1 MSRTIYLNTSN
12 QNDNVGVGT
21 YGTEA
26 FQMDTLKNLTAQ
38 YIKNGCG
45 DIVVYQDNPTYTL
58 SQSVTEANNLNVERF
73 LAFHSNAG
81 GGKGTETFHYPNSIE
96 GFNFAKRIYDRL
108 APVSISS
115 DRGVK
120 EADFYVL
127 RETSMIACLFECMF
141 HDNIVDV
148 TDFLNNINK
157 FALAIAKG
165 IYDEFGIEYKESKPT
180 TVSGSKR
187 YQCITGLFSVEE
199 NAKKRIEAL
208 KNAGFTDA
216 YYKEV

>member
-26 FQMDTLKNLTAQ
+26 FQMNTLKNLTAQ
-38 YIKNGCG
+38 YIKNGGG

-58 SQSVTEANNLNVERF
+58 SQSVNEANNLGVERF

-81 GGKGTETFHYPNSIE
+81 GGKGTETFHYPNSID
-96 GFNFAKRIYDRL
+96 GYNFAKRIYDRL
-108 APVSISS
+108 APVSVSA

-120 EADFYVL
+120 EANFYVL

-148 TDFLNNINK
+148 TDYLNNINK

-165 IYDEFGIEYKESKPT
+165 IYDEFGMTYKEPQT
-180 TVSGSKR
+180 QVVSGGKKNYVICGVYSLK
-187 YQCITGLFSVEE
+187 S
-199 NAKKRIEAL
+199 NADKKIIEL
-208 KNAGFTDA
+208 KNAGFES
-216 YYKEV
+216 YIKEM